1 MRDRTNYLSTRR
13 AAEWLGLSARTL
25 ERYRMTGGGPMYHLF
40 GTAVRYLREDLDAWA
55 VNRRRRST
63 SDDGTGERPGPGERP
78 VSAARGALA
87 GAAQ

>member
-1 MRDRTNYLSTRR
+1 MRDRTNYLSTRQ

-63 SDDGTGERPGPGERP
+63 SDDGTGDRP
-78 VSAARGALA
+78 VSVARGALA